1 MTTAINKT
9 ASAPGT
15 RGSKDTKQ
23 SDDGARDLNFVDVI
37 LAVGI
42 RPLAEFL
49 KGRKTAIGAI
59 MAVLAYAT
67 PLQEWAQGSDL
78 ESVLKLLVAL
88 LEFLAAW
95 LGGGGLVSWLLA
107 SRRVGRL
114 FV

>member
-1 MTTAINKT
+1 MPTAINET

-15 RGSKDTKQ
+15 RGSKDNKPGQ
-23 SDDGARDLNFVDVI
+23 GDARDLNFIDVI

-42 RPLAEFL
+42 RPLADFL

-59 MAVLAYAT
+59 MAILAYAT
-67 PLQEWAQGSDL
+67 PLQEWAQGG
-78 ESVLKLLVAL
+78 EFEAVLKLLVAI